1 MRSTVIEGFRTLISA
16 TLSGLRIEA
25 ENKKLNTLTK
35 IGSIVFMIIIILMFY
50 SLFLIAIITFCAHSK
65 KKWIDK
71 I

>member
-65 KKWIDK
+65 EKWIDK